1 MQLVPNALPR
11 RSQNGKS
18 KCLTCAWTHSFFVV
32 HGSPGAISKLTFGGD
47 GESGNIKKADCSGE
61 SFDVGETVQY
71 QGKQCTVSKAVDSN
85 GYLKVKFPPTT
96 LETSMM
102 GADLSGL
109 NLGVAGAIIA
119 AAFIPKW

>member
-1 MQLVPNALPR
+1 MPLVPNALPR
-11 RSQNGKS
+11 RSQNGKR

-47 GESGNIKKADCSGE
+47 GESGKIKKADCSGE
-61 SFDVGETVQY
+61 SFDVGETVLY
-71 QGKQCTVSKAVDSN
+71 QGKQCTVSKAVNSN
-85 GYLKVKFPPTT
+85 GNLKVKFPPTT
-96 LETSMM
+96 LETSMT

>member
-1 MQLVPNALPR
+1 MVSA
-11 RSQNGKS
+11 SAS
-18 KCLTCAWTHSFFVV
+18 HVCTHSPFVV

-47 GESGNIKKADCSGE
+47 GESRPIRKADCPRE

-85 GYLKVKFPPTT
+85 RYLKVKFPPTT

>member
-1 MQLVPNALPR
+1 MPLVPNALPR
-11 RSQNGKS
+11 RSQNGKR
-18 KCLTCAWTHSFFVV
+18 KCLKCTWTHSFFVV

-47 GESGNIKKADCSGE
+47 GESTIKKADCSGE
-61 SFDVGETVQY
+61 SFDIGETVLY
-71 QGKQCTVSKAVDSN
+71 QGKQCTVSTAVASN
-85 GYLKVKFPPTT
+85 GKLKVKFPPTT
-96 LETSMM
+96 LETSMT

>member
-1 MQLVPNALPR
+1 M
-11 RSQNGKS
+11 
-18 KCLTCAWTHSFFVV
+18 
-32 HGSPGAISKLTFGGD
+32 TFGGD
-47 GESGNIKKADCSGE
+47 GESKIKKADCSGE

-96 LETSMM
+96 LETSMT